1 MQEALDRLD
10 FKIDNYDTHLIPA
23 QEELKDF
30 TSKGVIHN
38 DYT

>member
-30 TSKGVIHN
+30 NVERSN
-38 DYT
+38 S